1 MPLIELSKPLTILAC
16 FVLWGVIQYSIAWY
30 CVHLPDQRLLS
41 CARLLRTYH
50 WEDGGKVYDRLFR
63 ISRWK
68 HLLPDGNIKSKK
80 EKFSKK
86 RLSDLS
92 STTLS
97 RFVMES
103 IRAELIH
110 WLAIPP
116 FVIFGLFLPPI
127 GVLYMLVYAVTVNLP
142 CIIAQRYNRPRVR
155 RLLEHIAQHQ
165 ADPTTNANPAG

>member
-1 MPLIELSKPLTILAC
+1 MSIVVC
-16 FVLWGVIQYSIAWY
+16 FVLWGLIQYTIAWY
-30 CVHLPDQRLLS
+30 CVHLPDRKLLS
-41 CARLLRTYH
+41 HTRLRTTYR
-50 WEDGGKVYDRLFR
+50 WEDGGKIYDRLFH

-92 STTLS
+92 ATTLS
-97 RFVMES
+97 RFVIES

-116 FVIFGLFLPPI
+116 CVIFGLFLPPI
-127 GVLYMLVYAVTVNLP
+127 GVLYMFAYAVAVNLP

-155 RLLEHIAQHQ
+155 RLIDHIAQHQ
-165 ADPTTNANPAG
+165 ADPTSSANQAG